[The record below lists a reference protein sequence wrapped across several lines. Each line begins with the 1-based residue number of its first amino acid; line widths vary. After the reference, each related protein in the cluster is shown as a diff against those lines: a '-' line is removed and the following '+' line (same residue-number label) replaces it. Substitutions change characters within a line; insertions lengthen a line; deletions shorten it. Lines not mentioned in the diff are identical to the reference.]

1 MVKSPS
7 FTMHII
13 LDSNIYAADYRM
25 NGVAFQ
31 SLFEY
36 MRRTESRL
44 VLPRVVREEVV
55 IDYGRRL
62 KTGAKAFEDA
72 CRKYH
77 HLDLESDVLHFQ
89 KPDGKSAMIQLRRK
103 LMKPADGVAPIYF
116 DEITGDFLQE
126 AFMRGIHRTR
136 PANDNGEE
144 LRDVILWLWT
154 LAYSDKAETEV
165 VFVSGDGGFW
175 ADDAIHPDIDRDL
188 KTKNGKLHIYRSIQD
203 FLKAHAPTPIEVTDK
218 WAQTHFEIQS
228 IERELIDRAARELSR
243 ATRDMISALSIKE
256 FEVKTG
262 KLYEV
267 SGDAQFAELDLQ
279 LTFKFL
285 RTPSPPQ
292 QPNAYASLFQSGG
305 FGSGWGGKTPSQN
318 AFTARLQNVPYLSN
332 VNRLLTEPEPE
343 HQRTEQVVKMLEC
356 KAEAR
361 VSVRIKHHKTT
372 EMSVDTLKMDRANML
387 SLLYS

>member
-1 MVKSPS
+1 
-7 FTMHII
+7 MHII

-44 VLPRVVREEVV
+44 VLPRVIREEVV

-77 HLDLESDVLHFQ
+77 HLDLESDVLNFR
-89 KPDGKSAMIQLRRK
+89 KPDGKYAMKRLRRK
-103 LMKPADGVAPIYF
+103 LMKPADGVVPIYF
-116 DEITGDFLQE
+116 HEITGDFLQE
-126 AFMRGIHRTR
+126 AFMRGIHRAR
-136 PANDNGEE
+136 PANNNGEE

-154 LAYSDKAETEV
+154 LAYSDKAGTEV

-188 KTKNGKLHIYRSIQD
+188 SSKNGKLHIYRSIQD
-203 FLKAHAPTPIEVTDK
+203 FLKAHAPTPVEVTEEWSQK
-218 WAQTHFEIQS
+218 HFEVQS

-243 ATRDMISALSIKE
+243 ATRDIISALSIKE
-256 FEVKTG
+256 CKVIAG

-267 SGDAQFAELDLQ
+267 SDDAQFAELELQ

-285 RTPSPPQ
+285 MVPSPPQ
-292 QPNAYASLFQSGG
+292 QQLNIFPLGFQPGA
-305 FGSGWGGKTPSQN
+305 FGPGWGGKTLSQN
-318 AFTARLQNVPYLSN
+318 ALAARLQNVSYLSN
-332 VNRLLTEPEPE
+332 VNRLLAEPEP
-343 HQRTEQVVKMLEC
+343 QRIEQALEALEC

-361 VSVRIKHHKTT
+361 VSLRIKHNKTT
-372 EMSVDTLKMDRANML
+372 EISVDTLKMDRANLL
-387 SLLYS
+387 SVLYS